1 MSGLRSRTFVRG
13 VGEVAAD
20 APVAAAD
27 DPGLRGD
34 GFFETL
40 LVRDGIVRLHAHLDR
55 FERSAA
61 AFGVR
66 VDRREWTGIAEAV
79 TDAVPPGV
87 EAALRLTVAR
97 GGVEFATVRPVP
109 ASVLRGRAGVRALT
123 LPRGTA
129 TVPDAPWLLAAAKT
143 SSYAVNSAA
152 LREAARRGADDA
164 VFVDAG
170 GFVLEAPTANVLWRR
185 DGRWRTPPQAGRA
198 VLPGT
203 TLAAVAAQVEVTEV
217 PVRPGELLDGEGVW
231 LLSSLRGAAPLRAL
245 DGRAVSVDEDATAL
259 LAGIALGTR
268 CGSAGPSSGGTIG
281 G

>member
-1 MSGLRSRTFVRG
+1 MRARTVVRG

-20 APVAAAD
+20 APVATAD

-40 LVRDGIVRLHAHLDR
+40 LVRDGIVRLDAHLDR

-66 VDRREWTGIAEAV
+66 VDRREWAALAARLAADVPAGAEAV
-79 TDAVPPGV
+79 
-87 EAALRLTVAR
+87 LRLTVAR
-97 GGVEFATVRPVP
+97 GGVEFATVRPLP
-109 ASVLRGRAGVRALT
+109 AGVVRGRAGVRAIT
-123 LPRGTA
+123 LARGTA

-164 VFVDAG
+164 VLVDAD

-185 DGRWRTPPQAGRA
+185 DGRWHTPPQAGRA

-203 TLAAVAAQVEVTEV
+203 TLAAVAARVGVTEA
-217 PVRPGELLDGEGVW
+217 PVRPGDLPGSEGVW
-231 LLSSLRGAAPLRAL
+231 LLSSLRGAAPVLTL
-245 DGRAVSVDEDATAL
+245 DGRAVGTDAAATAL
-259 LAGIALGTR
+259 LAAIALGTR
-268 CGSAGPSSGGTIG
+268 DGSAGPAPGGTIAG
-281 G
+281 